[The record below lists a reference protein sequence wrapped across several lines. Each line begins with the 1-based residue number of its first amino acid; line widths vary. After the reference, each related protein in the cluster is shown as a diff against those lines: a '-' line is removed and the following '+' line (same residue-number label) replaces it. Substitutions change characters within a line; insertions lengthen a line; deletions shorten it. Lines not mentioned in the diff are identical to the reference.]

1 MQCASE
7 LCSGHELRGLNWK
20 TLLAFLD
27 DVLIMGK
34 SFDDHLENL
43 DAALKRF
50 RKFGL
55 KLKPKKCIFFQ
66 KEVEFLGRLISNDKL
81 SVTDADIQSVALWP
95 VPACSKDVE
104 RFMGLANYHR
114 SFIKNFSQLADPLY
128 RVVGKKKFQ

>member
-55 KLKPKKCIFFQ
+55 KLKPK
-66 KEVEFLGRLISNDKL
+66 N
-81 SVTDADIQSVALWP
+81 A
-95 VPACSKDVE
+95 
-104 RFMGLANYHR
+104 
-114 SFIKNFSQLADPLY
+114 FSS
-128 RVVGKKKFQ
+128 KKKSNS